1 MPAVPGRERLGAV
14 MDYHVITP
22 AESQLVM
29 QTADGRVVLVLP
41 APGSSLPAAA
51 APAEPAPG
59 R

>member
-1 MPAVPGRERLGAV
+1 
-14 MDYHVITP
+14 MDYHVITL

-41 APGSSLPAAA
+41 APGSSLPGAA
-51 APAEPAPG
+51 APTEPALD